1 MIVGNVKT
9 ASVDADFFDIA
20 FIRPAHAHDP
30 CEPDHVTSQSPVAG
44 TLVPEGSAVNL
55 VLCPP
60 AAPIPEPSTLALFAM
75 GLVLLIVITMWRRR
89 RS

>member
-1 MIVGNVKT
+1 MIVGNVET

-20 FIRPAHAHDP
+20 FVRPAHAQDACVP
-30 CEPDHVTSQSPVAG
+30 GHVTDQSPDAG
-44 TLVPEGSAVNL
+44 TLVPEGSAVDL

-60 AAPIPEPSTLALFAM
+60 AAIPEPSTLGLFAM
-75 GLVLLIVITMWRRR
+75 GLVLLIMITMWRRR

>member
-1 MIVGNVKT
+1 MIVGNVET

-30 CEPDHVTSQSPVAG
+30 CEPGDVTSQSPVAG